1 MERTRNSGLSC
12 RIFGRSESG
21 ENGGQE
27 VDLPELSVGL
37 ALSRPWCVLRHLSE
51 VEALQTLQKQEIED
65 LYSRLGK
72 QPPPGIVAPAA
83 MLSSRQRRLSKGSF
97 PTSRRNSLQRSEPL
111 GPGETEVTSSHCSRV
126 PSLVICLSGPGNLP
140 LAVGV
145 LAPHFSLWPLPSF
158 SALPPHPAPR
168 HHAKELPEWQQHRL
182 PGAAGKQGGDIRR
195 GCWQDGEGGLKG
207 GRAQGMV
214 TGFSFSL
221 LQLWR
226 FLSTSSFS
234 SSEL

>member
-21 ENGGQE
+21 EDGGQE
-27 VDLPELSVGL
+27 VDLPEPSVGP
-37 ALSRPWCVLRHLSE
+37 ALSRPWCVLRHLAE

-65 LYSRLGK
+65 LYGRLGK

-126 PSLVICLSGPGNLP
+126 PSLVTWLSFRPWGSAPWCGGTRPP
-140 LAVGV
+140 LSPV
-145 LAPHFSLWPLPSF
+145 APPLIQCSPSP
-158 SALPPHPAPR
+158 SCTQAS
-168 HHAKELPEWQQHRL
+168 
-182 PGAAGKQGGDIRR
+182 
-195 GCWQDGEGGLKG
+195 CEG
-207 GRAQGMV
+207 
-214 TGFSFSL
+214 TP
-221 LQLWR
+221 
-226 FLSTSSFS
+226 
-234 SSEL
+234 